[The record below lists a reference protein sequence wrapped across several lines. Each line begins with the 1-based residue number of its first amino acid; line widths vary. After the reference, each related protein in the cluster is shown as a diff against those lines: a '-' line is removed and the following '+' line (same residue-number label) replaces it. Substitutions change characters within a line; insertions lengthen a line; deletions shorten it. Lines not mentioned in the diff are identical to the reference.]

1 MKQSDIIEKLRK
13 GFVKFCKSCKLGWLI
28 TILVVLAL
36 TIISNDILNKI
47 NTSTQSEDINKQ
59 IMVFKDYTSLM
70 NLFIPNIIC
79 RWILA
84 IAIFMFLIIILYF
97 RYCYEEPKEP
107 SKREVYILG
116 HMSIGNTKFTVS
128 DGYLEKNNVHIEQ
141 LDLYQDMKNVGND
154 YDKIQNVVH
163 MQDSLVEKFKN
174 RISGTNKY
182 GYMGIAD
189 TPLILRAGYIMG
201 DETKFLVFHKERS
214 KEFFEEL
221 DDAETL
227 MPMEIESRKIVKGCK
242 ELIVA
247 ISTTF
252 PIVDSQLSVFNLEHK
267 SFIKFETIQKG
278 YDVIKSDKQIQKY
291 VMFILNE
298 VRDIVRKNAIRKV
311 HMVISSSVAFTFVL
325 GQRMSSRYD
334 TDTVIYQ
341 YDSKT
346 DKLYPWGISL
356 FKDYSECIVIN

>member
-1 MKQSDIIEKLRK
+1 MKKSGIIVKLRK

-47 NTSTQSEDINKQ
+47 YDSTQSEDIKKQ
-59 IMVFKDYTSLM
+59 IMVFKDYTSLT

-79 RWILA
+79 RWILT
-84 IAIFMFLIIILYF
+84 IVIFMFLLMILYF
-97 RYCYEEPKEP
+97 RYCFEEPKAP

-116 HMSIGNTKFTVS
+116 HLSMGNTQLKVS
-128 DGYLEKNNVHIEQ
+128 DEYLEKNNIHIEQ
-141 LDLYQDMKNVGND
+141 LDLCQDMKNVGND
-154 YDKIQNVVH
+154 YAKIQNVVH

-182 GYMGIAD
+182 GYMGISD

-221 DDAETL
+221 ADGETL
-227 MPMEIESRKIVKGCK
+227 VPMEIESRKIVKGSK

-252 PIVDSQLSVFNLEHK
+252 PIVDNQLSVFQPEYK
-267 SFIKFETIQKG
+267 SVIKFETSQKG
-278 YDVIKSDKQIQKY
+278 YDVIKSDKQIQRY
-291 VMFILNE
+291 VMFVLDE
-298 VRDIVRKNAIRKV
+298 VRNIVRKNGITKV

-334 TDTVIYQ
+334 VETVIYQ

-346 DKLYPWGISL
+346 DKIYPWGISL
-356 FKDYSECIVIN
+356 FKDNSECIVIN